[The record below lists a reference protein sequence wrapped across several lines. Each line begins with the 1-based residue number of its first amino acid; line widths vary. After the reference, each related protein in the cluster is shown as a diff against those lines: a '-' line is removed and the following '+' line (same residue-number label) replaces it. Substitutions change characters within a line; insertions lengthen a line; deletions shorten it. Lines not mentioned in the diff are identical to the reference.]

1 MASEAIYKS
10 GQGYWTR
17 IVSAAGFGLLIA
29 MGTLWIWQKVGAG
42 QQSAGLRWTGIGL
55 AAGFF
60 LAVGATVFWL
70 LGRNVRSVDFLIAT
84 EGEMKKVNWSTRR
97 EVVTSTGV
105 VIFTMLVI
113 ATFCFVCDQVFAWG
127 FLQVGVL
134 DGSVLE
140 GN

>member
-29 MGTLWIWQKVGAG
+29 QGTFWIWQKVGAG
-42 QQSAGLRWTGIGL
+42 QQSPAMRWTGIGL
-55 AAGFF
+55 AAAFF
-60 LAVGATVFWL
+60 LGVGATVFWL

-97 EVVTSTGV
+97 EIVGSTLV
-105 VIFTMLVI
+105 VIAMTLIISV
-113 ATFCFVCDQVFAWG
+113 FCWVWDFAFSTIFVWMR
-127 FLQVGVL
+127 VL
-134 DGSVLE
+134 DMRS
-140 GN
+140 

>member
-17 IVSAAGFGLLIA
+17 IVSAAGFGLLLA
-29 MGTLWIWQKVGAG
+29 QGTFWIWQKIGAG
-42 QQSAGLRWTGIGL
+42 GTATSKYVAAAVALAFLGGLGSL
-55 AAGFF
+55 A
-60 LAVGATVFWL
+60 FWA
-70 LGRNVRSVDFLIAT
+70 LGRNEKTVDFLIAT
-84 EGEMKKVNWSTRR
+84 EGEMRKVNWSTRR
-97 EVVTSTGV
+97 EVIKSTGV

-113 ATFCFVCDQVFAWG
+113 ALFCFVCDRAFAWG

-140 GN
+140 SE